1 MTLARQVG
9 VTDIVTF
16 LPSEQAETPVWEF
29 MPLLHLRQRIEDAGL
44 SWSVVESIPISD
56 RIKLGLPGR
65 DADIDHLCQSIQNIG
80 AAGIRIICYSFMAM
94 FRWMRTSVTTRTR
107 GGAMATSFDYN
118 LVESAPLTE
127 AGQVSDERMWDN
139 FEYFLKRV
147 VPIAEEANVKLALH
161 PDDPPMSS
169 LRGLA
174 RIMRSPEAFQRVI
187 DMVPS
192 DYNGLTLCTGSF
204 ATMGLEV
211 IETIHHFGRQ
221 NKIFFAHFRNVR
233 GKCPA
238 FEETFHDDGDLNMA
252 GVLKAFLDVGFEGP
266 IRPDHVPT
274 LQGEENDR
282 PGYMLMGRLHAVGY
296 MKGLFDGLTLDT
308 QPLTI

>member
-1 MTLARQVG
+1 
-9 VTDIVTF
+9 
-16 LPSEQAETPVWEF
+16 
-29 MPLLHLRQRIEDAGL
+29 
-44 SWSVVESIPISD
+44 
-56 RIKLGLPGR
+56 
-65 DADIDHLCQSIQNIG
+65 
-80 AAGIRIICYSFMAM
+80 
-94 FRWMRTSVTTRTR
+94 
-107 GGAMATSFDYN
+107 
-118 LVESAPLTE
+118 
-127 AGQVSDERMWDN
+127 MWDN

-147 VPIAEEANVKLALH
+147 VPVAEEANVKLALH

-174 RIMRSPEAFQRVI
+174 RIMRSSEAFQRVI

-274 LQGEENDR
+274 LLGEDNDR